1 MVCFWGVYFCLFWTM
16 GNPGK
21 YMVCFLFV
29 IFLHACFVVPY
40 FVVLRYCGI
49 GGSIVGDFVSMV
61 IMIMMIMM
69 IAISRS
75 RDLGC
80 HDVTMSRSRDVTMS
94 RSRDVTKS
102 RNHGISGNH
111 VEDGD
116 FGKTRFLQYFH
127 FGLFGN
133 F

>member
-1 MVCFWGVYFCLFWTM
+1 M

-21 YMVCFLFV
+21 FMVCYLFV

-75 RDLGC
+75 RDLEISRSRMSRC
-80 HDVTMSRSRDVTMS
+80 HDVTIS
-94 RSRDVTKS
+94 DVTKS
-102 RNHGISGNH
+102 
-111 VEDGD
+111 
-116 FGKTRFLQYFH
+116 
-127 FGLFGN
+127 
-133 F
+133 

>member
-1 MVCFWGVYFCLFWTM
+1 MDGGNWCILSTYLGMVCLGYVCFWGVSFCLFWTM

-21 YMVCFLFV
+21 FMVCFLFV
-29 IFLHACFVVPY
+29 IFLHAYFVVPY

-61 IMIMMIMM
+61 IMIMIMM

-80 HDVTMSRSRDVTMS
+80 HDVTMMVMMMVVILWCRDLEYLPCNASSVDT
-94 RSRDVTKS
+94 V
-102 RNHGISGNH
+102 
-111 VEDGD
+111 
-116 FGKTRFLQYFH
+116 
-127 FGLFGN
+127 
-133 F
+133 

>member
-1 MVCFWGVYFCLFWTM
+1 MSDLEISDVVIWGCRDIVILVYSEYLPWNGIFGYVCFWGVHFCLFWTM

-21 YMVCFLFV
+21 FMVCYLFV
-29 IFLHACFVVPY
+29 IFLHAYFVVPY

-69 IAISRS
+69 IAIPRS

-80 HDVTMSRSRDVTMS
+80 HDVTMSRSRDVT
-94 RSRDVTKS
+94 KS
-102 RNHGISGNH
+102 
-111 VEDGD
+111 
-116 FGKTRFLQYFH
+116 
-127 FGLFGN
+127 
-133 F
+133 